1 MPSGVASRSA
11 CRLSSS
17 VSLAASLWCA
27 GAALDGVKRSPAP
40 QLSPRL
46 VSVSIDSS
54 CSLVALGVDAGRSG
68 LASEGG
74 DSGERMGDPPGT
86 LPPLEE
92 DEALSVTTSFHE
104 LATDSLVAR
113 CGCCCCSPP
122 GDSAFFFLSNRFSN
136 MGCTSS
142 PPGSSSDV
150 ACVRLP
156 VRLRS
161 AASASKMRRASSSSA
176 TPPPAAA
183 AVCGWAPRLALLLVL
198 LVTTT
203 VPAVAL
209 PPSLLPPPLFLVEL
223 LLLLQ
228 LSSMHV
234 DEVTTF
240 RPDSRAS
247 GRGGGLSFGG
257 LGAQGVSAARAFPAT
272 VLVTPVALLVVVLP
286 APVVV
291 GAAAAGAW
299 FSPEAAFSRERA
311 PSASSWTAQGRAAV
325 RLAPAAAATAAAASS
340 SPSALRFL
348 LIS

>member
-150 ACVRLP
+150 ACARPP

-176 TPPPAAA
+176 TPPPTA
-183 AVCGWAPRLALLLVL
+183 AVCGWAPRLVLLLVL

-209 PPSLLPPPLFLVEL
+209 PPSLLLPPLFLVEL

-228 LSSMHV
+228 LSPTPV

-240 RPDSRAS
+240 RPDSGAS

-272 VLVTPVALLVVVLP
+272 VLVTALALLLVVLP
-286 APVVV
+286 ALVVV

-299 FSPEAAFSRERA
+299 FSPEIPLSRERA

-325 RLAPAAAATAAAASS
+325 RFAPAAAATAAAASS

>member
-1 MPSGVASRSA
+1 MFVLREILLKRGFLLCGRYKGAKVLFVLTIEFVLIKFVLIGVYSFRNPPCPLFVSRYKRGLVETPQGAPLRTKPS
-11 CRLSSS
+11 
-17 VSLAASLWCA
+17 
-27 GAALDGVKRSPAP
+27 PYTY
-40 QLSPRL
+40 
-46 VSVSIDSS
+46 
-54 CSLVALGVDAGRSG
+54 LGVDAGRSG

-150 ACVRLP
+150 ACARPP

-161 AASASKMRRASSSSA
+161 AASASKMRLASSSSA
-176 TPPPAAA
+176 TPPPTA
-183 AVCGWAPRLALLLVL
+183 AVCGWAPRLVLLLVL

-209 PPSLLPPPLFLVEL
+209 PPSLLLPPLFLVEL

-228 LSSMHV
+228 LSSTPV

-240 RPDSRAS
+240 RPEK
-247 GRGGGLSFGG
+247 G
-257 LGAQGVSAARAFPAT
+257 
-272 VLVTPVALLVVVLP
+272 
-286 APVVV
+286 
-291 GAAAAGAW
+291 
-299 FSPEAAFSRERA
+299 
-311 PSASSWTAQGRAAV
+311 
-325 RLAPAAAATAAAASS
+325 
-340 SPSALRFL
+340 
-348 LIS
+348 